1 MLSFF
6 FFQLLKE
13 IGGKYK
19 EAELSTELNGK
30 KSTPSPRLTALRRAI
45 MIKYKCVLLNVL
57 LLSGGKMTP
66 HIQEENM

>member
-1 MLSFF
+1 MLPF

-19 EAELSTELNGK
+19 EAKFSTELNGK
-30 KSTPSPRLTALRRAI
+30 KSTPSPRLTVLRRAI
-45 MIKYKCVLLNVL
+45 MIKYKCVLLNML
-57 LLSGGKMTP
+57 LLSGGEMTL